1 MQTHLRLLHPRKISV
16 WRGITGQ
23 FIVKPYFLKMID
35 VMQIQSTALIVF
47 SLRLSFGRKTFHPQE
62 KFIRTAK
69 NMVSLG

>member
-1 MQTHLRLLHPRKISV
+1 
-16 WRGITGQ
+16 
-23 FIVKPYFLKMID
+23 
-35 VMQIQSTALIVF
+35 MQIQSTALIVF